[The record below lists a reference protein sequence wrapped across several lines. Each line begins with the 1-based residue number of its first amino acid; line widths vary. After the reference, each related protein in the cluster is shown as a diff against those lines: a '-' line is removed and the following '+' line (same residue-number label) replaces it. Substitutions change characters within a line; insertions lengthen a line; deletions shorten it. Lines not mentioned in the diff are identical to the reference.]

1 MADPKTYRANPLTPV
16 SFDALWSHY
25 PSKDPCVNP
34 TTRTKAYDNQC
45 AIRVGMALEKSGVN
59 FATFKGPRCQ
69 FGPRANGMV
78 LRAQELAN
86 WLKTRPF
93 PGCPEP
99 LQFSGKGFQKNL
111 AARKGIVFFQDYWL
125 RAGEKQPTGDH
136 IDLWNMDRLT
146 PSWQNFTRFTIG
158 IGRIPSVYSD
168 LENSR
173 SVVFWPFA

>member
-1 MADPKTYRANPLTPV
+1 MADPKTSRANPLTPV
-16 SFDALWSHY
+16 SFDALWGHY

-45 AIRVGMALEKSGVN
+45 AIRVGMALERSGVH
-59 FATFKGPRCQ
+59 FVTFKGPRCQ

-125 RAGEKQPTGDH
+125 RAGERQPTGDH

-146 PSWQNFTRFTIG
+146 PSWQTFARFTIG
-158 IGRIPSVYSD
+158 IARIPSVYSD